1 MGLLLESKLDSARI
15 PAVDWT
21 IHVQKFGQSLLA
33 LNVEEEWQKS
43 CPSLASQWQLVQ
55 QIDLHQHLQK
65 YSSLEHCQGSNKLK
79 EIPELHLGHQ

>member
-1 MGLLLESKLDSARI
+1 VHRDFVEEIPHDKLLRQTSMGLLLESKLDSARI

-33 LNVEEEWQKS
+33 LSVEEESQKS

-65 YSSLEHCQGSNKLK
+65 L
-79 EIPELHLGHQ
+79 I